1 MIIVT
6 GGAGF
11 VGSNLVAELESRGLG
26 PIIVSDRLRSSGK
39 WKNIAK
45 RQIFDIVPPE
55 ALASVL
61 ATYKGHVR
69 AIFHLGAISD
79 TTCTDGDAI
88 LANNVRLSFDL
99 WDWCCENAVPFIYAS
114 SAATYGDGT
123 HGFHDDDSPAGLA
136 ALRPL
141 NLYGWSKHMVD
152 RKFAAIAHAGGPTPP
167 IWAGFKLFNVY
178 GPNEYHKG
186 HMSSVV
192 PQLFRQIA
200 QGQRARLFK
209 SNHLDYEDGGQR
221 RDFVWV
227 GDVVD
232 AMLWQLESG
241 RESGIFN
248 LGTGTARSFGDLA
261 RAVYAAL
268 DRPAEIEFVEMPP
281 HLKDCYQYFTQADI
295 GRLRSGG
302 WTRDVTSLE
311 RGVRT
316 YVENYLTADDP
327 HR

>member
-1 MIIVT
+1 V
-6 GGAGF
+6 
-11 VGSNLVAELESRGLG
+11 
-26 PIIVSDRLRSSGK
+26 
-39 WKNIAK
+39 
-45 RQIFDIVPPE
+45 
-55 ALASVL
+55 
-61 ATYKGHVR
+61 
-69 AIFHLGAISD
+69 
-79 TTCTDGDAI
+79 
-88 LANNVRLSFDL
+88 
-99 WDWCCENAVPFIYAS
+99 
-114 SAATYGDGT
+114 
-123 HGFHDDDSPAGLA
+123 
-136 ALRPL
+136 
-141 NLYGWSKHMVD
+141 VD
-152 RKFAAIAHAGGPTPP
+152 RKFAAIAHASGPTPP

-295 GRLRSGG
+295 GRLRSHG

-311 RGVRT
+311 GGVRT